1 MKRILFLFAA
11 LALSAVAAGP
21 LMAQGNS
28 FVGTWKLNLAK
39 SKFGSMPAPKSLNRE
54 VVAQGAGATYTS
66 SGVAA
71 DGSAVNYSFT
81 TNYDGK
87 DQPVT
92 GSGTPGGADA
102 IAIKRV
108 SPNKAEAT
116 LKKGGKQ
123 IGTAVATVSK
133 DGKTTTVT
141 TTMKSADGK
150 DVVATSV
157 YDKQ

>member
-11 LALSAVAAGP
+11 LALSAVATGP
-21 LMAQGNS
+21 LMAQGNT

-39 SKFGSMPAPKSLNRE
+39 SKFGSMPAPKSATRE
-54 VVAQGAGATYTS
+54 VVAEGAGARYTS
-66 SGVAA
+66 TGVAA
-71 DGSAVNYSFT
+71 DGTAISYGFA

-92 GSGTPGGADA
+92 GSGMPGGADT

-133 DGKTTTVT
+133 DGKVTTVT